1 MLPTTD
7 YARFYARLIGI
18 ALEGRGEEGRREKR
32 REGRALLLLRGQGT
46 GREGLTWRRGYRRG
60 GEGNASGGKGRE
72 GEVKGRGGDIV
83 SVDHIH
89 SLLVLT
95 SD

>member
-32 REGRALLLLRGQGT
+32 REGRGE
-46 GREGLTWRRGYRRG
+46 EGRRGD
-60 GEGNASGGKGRE
+60 GKGRV
-72 GEVKGRGGDIV
+72 GEKGRGGDRR
-83 SVDHIH
+83 
-89 SLLVLT
+89 
-95 SD
+95 